1 MQRGRSRPGKL
12 LPPLYASQDY
22 IASDDAHT
30 HRVGAIGS
38 IRSRSPAC
46 CSDERGDRR
55 AVQNANRVFGTSGIR
70 RTSILPMR
78 DLNRHRDAIR
88 RLKKKLRLGDST
100 ASNNIAVA
108 YRELGDFRRAFQWW
122 RRTAGPHDGDAWLE
136 VGYCLQYGIGTR
148 RDPTAAIQ
156 AYRRAIRTYYTTE
169 FGCEEAQYHLAVALL
184 DRGDTRYRREIERLL
199 TMAAEDAD
207 YPEAA
212 DLLEQVGKSRPS
224 RICRCRREL
233 ARRLGGKAHC
243 PLHRRPRVRRTRKA

>member
-1 MQRGRSRPGKL
+1 MSVATGERSK
-12 LPPLYASQDY
+12 
-22 IASDDAHT
+22 
-30 HRVGAIGS
+30 
-38 IRSRSPAC
+38 
-46 CSDERGDRR
+46 
-55 AVQNANRVFGTSGIR
+55 NANRVFGTREIR
-70 RTSILPMR
+70 RTSVLLMR
-78 DLNRHRDAIR
+78 DPNQHRDAIR

-122 RRTAGPHDGDAWLE
+122 RRTAGPKDGDAWLE

-169 FGCEEAQYHLAVALL
+169 YGCEEAQYHLAVALL

-199 TMAAEDAD
+199 TRAAEDDD

-212 DLLEQVGKSRPS
+212 DLLEQVGKSQPS
-224 RICRCRREL
+224 RVCRCRREL